1 MSKIYVSENANLI
14 LKNYLRSLGHQLE
27 LVYATDLVYSAVSA
41 HPDIYMCKMGADKK
55 ASLFIGDKSQLGFKY
70 PENIKFNAVCLGKYF
85 FHNLKYTSPLLI
97 QAVQELGMEI
107 INVKQGYTK
116 CNTVVV
122 DDGAIITSDTGICKV
137 MSAYNIELLHI
148 QPGHVTLSG
157 FPYGF
162 LGGAS
167 GKVGNE
173 IIFNG
178 NLEKH
183 PDFKQIKEF
192 IESRGLTTKYFTE
205 YTLEDIGSIIEA

>member
-14 LKNYLRSLGHQLE
+14 LKSYLKSLGHQLA

-55 ASLFIGDKSQLGFKY
+55 ASIFIGDKSQLGFKY
-70 PENIKFNAVCLGKYF
+70 PANVKFNAVCLGKYF
-85 FHNLKYTSPLLI
+85 FHNLKYTSPILI
-97 QAVQELGMEI
+97 QEVQELGLEI

-122 DDGAIITSDTGICKV
+122 DEGAIITSDTSILKALK
-137 MSAYNIELLHI
+137 SYPIEVLHI
-148 QPGHVTLSG
+148 QPGHVNLSD

-178 NLEKH
+178 NLEAH
-183 PDFKQIKEF
+183 PDFNQIKEF
-192 IESRGLTTKYFTE
+192 IESRGLTAKYFTE